1 MDLGEISKNFEPSMD
16 PRNVT
21 AAVLSLIVQ
30 FGSRERKKR
39 PSVGNPSILHQ
50 STTGVEQGNEASDAI
65 ELAHNLSTILLSY
78 YQNDTAFLETLTN
91 NLRDEEVRW
100 MKEANRRLSEVTFAI
115 VITIY
120 VKLKFFASVK

>member
-1 MDLGEISKNFEPSMD
+1 M
-16 PRNVT
+16 
-21 AAVLSLIVQ
+21 LSLIVQ

-39 PSVGNPSILHQ
+39 PSVGNQSILHQ

-91 NLRDEEVRW
+91 NLKDEEVRW

-120 VKLKFFASVK
+120 VKTKIVCFR